1 MSRSHSPVSDQ
12 FAFQS
17 LPRSMST
24 LETWTFGVTN
34 HLSWPTLVATVHANL
49 GTAAIFVWIP
59 AIIVGILVNYQ
70 VKHLSRNLLNVSG
83 GTPNY
88 ITRLWTGYPI
98 IARYAA
104 IGYLISWLSVVPL
117 NSVVITDMIKSNLDV
132 LGISCPE
139 LILKLGFTLLP
150 FVVAFSGSRALNI
163 LHLLFSLPALV
174 VLLLFCFQ
182 GLGFLAFSPNSPSF
196 FPEQLPSLN
205 FIDWAKWFFFISYT
219 AYSCET
225 VSSFIADSH
234 HPQQTL
240 KFLDIASWLMLPI
253 FIGGSWVIIR
263 LSTIEG
269 LGDNAYLNFAVASVS
284 FWGDFAP
291 TSSTFLLASCC
302 LLGSATTVAN
312 CPRIIYQL
320 AIDKHLAPV
329 FSLVSSRG
337 VFGSSLFLSLCI
349 CIIYSIW
356 GDISRIVI
364 VGNVAW
370 FVAFMLMHLGLWRKR
385 NQADILFPKLS
396 LAFFII
402 ETVILSV
409 TAYAWGWQDFLAGL
423 LAPLFVLIIDA
434 FVRYISIPVFRPY
447 WWIKLYQ
454 SQRRKFLKHSLAI
467 QVGILIFLM
476 CGAFL
481 VGCSFVW
488 LLNLN
493 FIPTA
498 KNLLVILLITIAF
511 VGVAIACWTSL
522 PQVVALEE
530 AREASEHLFMVAQD
544 GILVLD
550 QQGIIQ
556 QANPATESVFAI
568 KPSALLGKHLNNLL
582 PQLSEYPETW
592 DNRSEHTLIQKSKTI
607 TLELSISDRTQQ
619 NFQEYVV
626 ILHDITQRIQAEE
639 ILRQS
644 EAQLKQEA
652 QQLAT
657 QLVQIE
663 KMSSLGQL
671 VAGIAHE
678 INNPVSFIYGNI
690 RPANQYLQDLIRL
703 IEMYQ
708 QYYPQANP
716 EIQQEIENIDL
727 IFLISDFPRL
737 LNSMEVG
744 SQRIKEIVLSL
755 RNFSRLDESGMKA
768 VNIHEGIDNTLM
780 ILQNRFK
787 ATAERPDIE
796 IIKKYGNIPPVECYA
811 GQLNQVFMNILANGI
826 DALEETIANG
836 QKIEQPQIQI
846 QTQLIN
852 DDQVTICIKDNGYG
866 IPENI
871 QKHLFEPFFTTKSVG
886 KGTGLGLSI
895 SYQIITEKHGGNL
908 KCNSYPHLGTE
919 FIITIPL
926 KQQSDR
932 VKNQTS
938 AKNQIS

>member
-1 MSRSHSPVSDQ
+1 MSRTHSPVSHQ

-17 LPRSMST
+17 LPRSMTT

-34 HLSWPTLVATVHANL
+34 HLSWPTLAATVHADL

-59 AIIVGILVNYQ
+59 AVIVGMLVNYQ
-70 VKHLSRNLLNVSG
+70 VKHLGRNLLNVSG

-88 ITRLWTGYPI
+88 ITRLWPQYPI

-117 NSVVITDMIKSNLDV
+117 NSVILTDIIKANLDV
-132 LGISCPE
+132 LDIACPE
-139 LILKLGFTLLP
+139 AILKLGFTLLP
-150 FVVAFSGSRALNI
+150 FIVAFSGSRALGI
-163 LHLLFSLPALV
+163 LHLLFSLPALFL
-174 VLLLFCFQ
+174 LLLFCFQ
-182 GLGFLAFSPNSPSF
+182 GLGFLAFAPSSPSF
-196 FPEQLPSLN
+196 FPQHWTSLS

-225 VSSFIADSH
+225 VSSFVADSR
-234 HPQQTL
+234 HPQKTL
-240 KFLDIASWLMLPI
+240 KFLDIAAWLMIPI
-253 FIGGSWVIIR
+253 FIGGSWVMIR

-269 LGDNAYLNFAVASVS
+269 LEDNTYLTFAVASVS

-291 TSSTFLLASCC
+291 ASITFLLASCC

-320 AIDKHLAPV
+320 AVDKHLAPV

-349 CIIYSIW
+349 CMIYFIW

-370 FVAFMLMHLGLWRKR
+370 FVAFMFMHLGLWQKRK
-385 NQADILFPKLS
+385 QPDILFPKLS
-396 LAFFII
+396 LGFFII

-409 TAYAWGWQDFLAGL
+409 TAYAWGWPDFLAGL
-423 LAPLFVLIIDA
+423 LAPLVVLMIDA
-434 FVRYISIPVFRPY
+434 LVRYLPIPVFRPH

-454 SQRRKFLKHSLAI
+454 SQRRNFFKDSLAV
-467 QVGILIFLM
+467 QVGILIFLL

-481 VGCSFVW
+481 VGCLFVW
-488 LLNLN
+488 LLNVS
-493 FIPTA
+493 FITTS
-498 KNLLVILLITIAF
+498 KNLLVILLITISF

-530 AREASEHLFMVAQD
+530 AREASEHLFMVAQE

-550 QQGIIQ
+550 EKGIIQ
-556 QANPATESVFAI
+556 QANPATESVFAVN
-568 KPSALLGKHLNNLL
+568 PLTLLGKHLNKFLTKLNA
-582 PQLSEYPETW
+582 YPETW
-592 DNRSEHTLIQKSKTI
+592 DKRSEHTLIQNSNAI
-607 TLELSISDRTQQ
+607 TLEVSISDRTQQ

-626 ILHDITQRIQAEE
+626 ILHDITQRKKAEE

-644 EAQLKQEA
+644 EAQLRQEA
-652 QQLAT
+652 EELAA

-690 RPANQYLQDLIRL
+690 HPANQYIQDLIRL
-703 IEMYQ
+703 IQLYQ
-708 QYYPQANP
+708 QHYPQP
-716 EIQQEIENIDL
+716 VTEIQNEIETIDL
-727 IFLISDFPRL
+727 NFVLTDLPKL

-744 SQRIKEIVLSL
+744 SRRIKEIVLSL
-755 RNFSRLDESGMKA
+755 RNFSRLDEAEMKA

-787 ATAERPDIE
+787 ATSDRPAIE
-796 IIKKYGNIPPVECYA
+796 VIKEYGKLPLVECYA

-826 DALEETIANG
+826 DALEESIAKG
-836 QKIEQPQIQI
+836 KEIEEPQIQI
-846 QTQLIN
+846 HTQITIN
-852 DDQVTICIKDNGYG
+852 EQVIISIKDNASG
-866 IPENI
+866 IPEHI
-871 QKHLFEPFFTTKSVG
+871 QKHLFEPFFTTKPVG

-908 KCNSYPHLGTE
+908 KCVSYPEMGTE
-919 FIITIPL
+919 FVIAIPL
-926 KQQSDR
+926 KQQ
-932 VKNQTS
+932 NLPPQ
-938 AKNQIS
+938 